1 MQCVQRNGFRVLGLL
16 PAGTLTSHSISFT
29 EIGHGVSRKR
39 AVGDPLRGSSSII
52 FVRVL
57 APRLPLTGHDEHAQ
71 VCCSRELGIPMQSK
85 CTYVHEK
92 ANHLAAS
99 GAIRKRNEARSNAR
113 IANGV
118 RVYDRSR

>member
-1 MQCVQRNGFRVLGLL
+1 MCATERFQGFGPVPGGYAHL
-16 PAGTLTSHSISFT
+16 AFHFFH

-57 APRLPLTGHDEHAQ
+57 APRLSLTGHDEHAQ